1 MKHQYRLR
9 QLLVERSL
17 EVGEFVL
24 ASGVRSS
31 YYIDARRTTFSAEG
45 QFLLGLEVLRVL
57 READIQP
64 QWIGGL
70 TMGADPIACA
80 TAHRSWMDG
89 TPIQAFSVR
98 KEPKG
103 YGMGRQVEGGLP
115 SGARVVV
122 VEDSLTTGNSS
133 LRAVRLLETE
143 GAVVEAILT
152 VVDREAGGS
161 ERIQEAGYSFLRLY
175 TASELLAAAE
185 GETGTESISA
195 PDVSPPA

>member
-1 MKHQYRLR
+1 M
-9 QLLVERSL
+9 ERSL

-24 ASGVRSS
+24 ASGTRST

-57 READIQP
+57 REAGIHP

-80 TAHRSWMDG
+80 VAHQSWMDG

-98 KEPKG
+98 KEAKG
-103 YGMGRQVEGGLP
+103 HGTGRQVEGGLP

-122 VEDSLTTGNSS
+122 VEDSLTTGGSS
-133 LRAVRLLETE
+133 LRAARLLEAE

-152 VVDREAGGS
+152 VVDREEGGS
-161 ERIQEAGYSFLRLY
+161 EKIQEAGYPFFRLY
-175 TASELLAAAE
+175 TAGELLAAA
-185 GETGTESISA
+185 GSA
-195 PDVSPPA
+195 PGSSLSPGISPPASEA